1 MSFVLMYRIPTFD
14 PFWLKLAKYTGTVLM
29 LHHQGNEIYIVK
41 STILVPNIFELGY
54 ALIKDKYIF
63 TVTCNIFISDL
74 IGDINLTN
82 LLLTSFSTHE
92 LYVHISDQRDHG
104 LSWYSG
110 MFLGIFFEG
119 VFKNVGH
126 HG

>member
-1 MSFVLMYRIPTFD
+1 
-14 PFWLKLAKYTGTVLM
+14 M

-104 LSWYSG
+104 LS
-110 MFLGIFFEG
+110 
-119 VFKNVGH
+119 
-126 HG
+126 